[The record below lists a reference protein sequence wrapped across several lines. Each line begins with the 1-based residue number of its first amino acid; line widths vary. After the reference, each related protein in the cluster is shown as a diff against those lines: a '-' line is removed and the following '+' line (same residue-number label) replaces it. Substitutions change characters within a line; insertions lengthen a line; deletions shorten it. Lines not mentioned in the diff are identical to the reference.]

1 MEGLGKGR
9 AVRLGLGAGAS
20 LVMALA
26 IALLLGALASRYHL
40 RLDLSKDARHT
51 LAPQTAQVLAQL
63 KEPVRAYAFWGES
76 QAGRQTLHD
85 LLDQYAYH
93 SRQFSYQFVDPDRDP
108 GLAKRFE
115 VRAHGQIVLAKGDK
129 VERAKLPEE
138 QELTSALVRLG
149 RQGQKTVYLLA
160 GHGEASPQEAGP
172 QGLSQFQKALELED
186 YLVKPL
192 LLASAGQVPAEA
204 ALVVVAGPQKP
215 LLSAE
220 AAALEQHLGRGG
232 GLLLLL
238 EPEQDGGLGGWLK
251 ERGVI
256 LDDDLVLDP
265 SSSLVGASP
274 AWPIVSEFG
283 GHGLTRPLEG
293 LVCYFPLARSL
304 RLARPLPQGAR
315 GVEILPTS
323 DTAWGARDLGVLKSG
338 QARFEAGRDLKG
350 PLNLGAVLELPA
362 PAAPAGQ
369 GLAPTGRLAVIGDV
383 DFLRNQHLNQVAH
396 RDLALNLVGHL
407 GEEQGQLALRP
418 RQGDSQPLLLTPA
431 QVYLVFGLPLV
442 LLPLIF
448 LVLGVVVTRGRRRP
462 A

>member
-1 MEGLGKGR
+1 MEGLGKR
-9 AVRLGLGAGAS
+9 RSIRLGLGAGAS

-51 LAPQTAQVLAQL
+51 LAPQTVRILAQL
-63 KEPVRAYAFWGES
+63 KEPVRAYAFWGEG

-93 SRQFSYQFVDPDRDP
+93 SRDFSYQFVDPDREP
-108 GLAKRFE
+108 GLAKRFD
-115 VRAHGQIVLAKGDK
+115 VRSHGHIVLAKGDK

-149 RQGQKTVYLLA
+149 RQGQKTIYLLA
-160 GHGEASPQEAGP
+160 GHGEAAPDQAGP
-172 QGLSQFQKALELED
+172 EGLSQFKKALEQQD

-204 ALVVVAGPQKP
+204 SLVVVAGPRKP
-215 LLSAE
+215 LLPAE
-220 AAALEQHLGRGG
+220 ASALDQYLGRGG

-238 EPEQDGGLGGWLK
+238 EPDQDSGLGPWLK
-251 ERGVI
+251 ERGVL
-256 LDDDLVLDP
+256 LDEDLVLDP

-274 AWPIVSEFG
+274 AWPIVSDFG
-283 GHGLTRPLEG
+283 GHPLTRPLEG

-304 RLARPLPQGAR
+304 KLARPLPQGAR

-323 DTAWGARDLGVLKSG
+323 DTAWGAMDLGVLKSG
-338 QARFEAGRDLKG
+338 QARFEPGRDLKG
-350 PLNLGAVLELPA
+350 RLSLGAVLDVPA

-369 GLAPTGRLAVIGDV
+369 GPPPTGRLAVIGDS
-383 DFLRNQHLNQVAH
+383 DFLHNQHLSQVAH

-407 GEEQGQLALRP
+407 SEDQGQIALRP

-448 LVLGVVVTRGRRRP
+448 LILGIVVTRGRGRP